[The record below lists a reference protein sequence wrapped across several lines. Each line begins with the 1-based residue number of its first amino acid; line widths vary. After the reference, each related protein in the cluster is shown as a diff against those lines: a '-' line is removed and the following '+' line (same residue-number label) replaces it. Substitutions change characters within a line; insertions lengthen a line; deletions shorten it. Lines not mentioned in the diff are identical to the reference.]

1 MADINERRAARR
13 DMMLNGV
20 LIKVIPIVALPM
32 IIRKLIDWLYK
43 MADTYFVSQLGLA
56 ATAAVGVNDVLL
68 HLMRAIALAFG
79 MGASSYLSRLMGA
92 KREEEASRVA
102 STTVLTA
109 IIVLSAIA
117 AVAYVFRDGLVVFMG
132 ATESSKPYAIDYASF
147 ILLSAPF
154 TAAECTCSHTL
165 RSEGSTTFS
174 MIGMVSGCVVNVA
187 LDPIFINNL
196 GMGVAGA
203 ALATTISKGISCII
217 LLIPFLRG
225 KTLIELKF
233 RYFTPKWSI
242 YKEVARMG
250 IPTLLRTSVMSLSAV
265 AVNNVARTFGDSALA
280 AVSVANKSTRMVG
293 SAIMGFGQGFQPIG
307 GYCWGARKYRRV
319 RDAFWTCTAI
329 GATVALVLG
338 TTLFIFAPQVLGLFM
353 DAEKDVEALR
363 IGELMIRTQCI
374 TLFPHVWVMII
385 NGLYQAL
392 GRPVEATILG
402 LSRQVIFLVPAVVIL
417 SRIFGV
423 NGLACSQA
431 TADICSMLIA
441 IPMVVTQMKAIK
453 VLPDGAEPPAG
464 LRRRSKASEIAPSE
478 AKKPAEVVPP
488 VRIEENAA
496 EQELDSGADSDL

>member
-1 MADINERRAARR
+1 MANDINARRAARR

-32 IIRKLIDWLYK
+32 IVSMMIDSLYN

-68 HLMRAIALAFG
+68 HLMRAIALGFG

-92 KREEEASRVA
+92 KREEEACKVA
-102 STTVLTA
+102 STTVITA
-109 IIVLSAIA
+109 VVFLSAIA
-117 AVAYVFRDGLVVFMG
+117 AIAYVFKDWLVVFMG
-132 ATESSKPYAIDYASF
+132 ASETSKPYAIDYARF

-165 RSEGSTTFS
+165 RSEGSTTYS
-174 MIGMVSGCVVNVA
+174 MAGMVSGCVINVA
-187 LDPIFINNL
+187 LDPIFINQL

-203 ALATTISKGISCII
+203 ALATTISKGVSCII
-217 LLIPFLRG
+217 LLSPFLRG

-242 YKEVARMG
+242 YKEVAKMG

-265 AVNNVARTFGDSALA
+265 AVNNMARMFGDSALA
-280 AVSVANKSTRMVG
+280 AVSVANKSCRMVG

-307 GYCWGARKYRRV
+307 GYCWGARRYRRV
-319 RDAFWTCTAI
+319 RSAFWTCTAI
-329 GATVALVLG
+329 GAGVAVVLG
-338 TTLFIFAPQVLGLFM
+338 SVLFIFAPQVLQMFM
-353 DAEKDVEALR
+353 DSDKGAEALR

-374 TLFPHVWVMII
+374 TMFPHAWVMII

-392 GRPVEATILG
+392 GRPVEATVLG
-402 LSRQVIFLVPAVVIL
+402 LSRQVIFLIPAVIIL
-417 SRIFGV
+417 SHVFGV

-431 TADICSMLIA
+431 TADVLSMLVA
-441 IPMVVTQMKAIK
+441 LPMVIKQMKVIRT
-453 VLPDGAEPPAG
+453 LDDGAEPPAG
-464 LRRRSKASEIAPSE
+464 FARRKKRAQETPAEIA
-478 AKKPAEVVPP
+478 
-488 VRIEENAA
+488 AA
-496 EQELDSGADSDL
+496 SSPDPEQEGPL